1 MCGEYPELGVFPP
14 LCLVLNLIQE
24 SKGTHS
30 PIFGAIMDPMV
41 LIQVDAWTKEGGLPN
56 CRALCFVFGKI
67 SPFVPPAPHGVRGGS
82 IRATA
87 YLLAPVPPASS
98 TSPPVADWGGCSD
111 ILGSFEDRG
120 VSRSHEHTC
129 PHPIGHFFPFWIE
142 LWTIR
147 KGMVGMRLMH
157 DYLVFGDYFFIHS
170 GWRWQ
175 KGESYNAIF
184 GIPSHFYPQSALF
197 AARGGT
203 LSHEN
208 TNLV

>member
-1 MCGEYPELGVFPP
+1 M
-14 LCLVLNLIQE
+14 
-24 SKGTHS
+24 
-30 PIFGAIMDPMV
+30 
-41 LIQVDAWTKEGGLPN
+41 LIQVDAWTKEGGSPN

-197 AARGGT
+197 AARGGNIEPRKCEFGVNMVGDYFLCFFRPFSPILVVWVT
-203 LSHEN
+203 LGIFLTHFIHYW
-208 TNLV
+208 